1 MYIVLISKCIFC
13 VYTYIYVHC
22 AYQQM
27 HILCVYIYTY
37 ALAAF
42 DRRFTARKNV
52 KKVDLYLYLFVCS
65 FYI

>member
-1 MYIVLISKCIFC
+1 
-13 VYTYIYVHC
+13 
-22 AYQQM
+22 M